1 MSAIVAAAEEA
12 PPVDPE
18 IDPKT
23 VFIRI
28 ATEFAAVLFQLVC
41 FSRLG
46 PNDYYYVP
54 QGMTAHQSVEPSLA
68 ANLVLF
74 VTLVI
79 FQFPFMNG
87 YILFMYDTCVIGRF
101 DKPAH
106 IWRVFLCLLLVGV
119 QVCAAWVAT
128 VCIHAAQAGQ
138 KPWRGTITWMAAG
151 KKLEALDEGRNW
163 GVEFLE
169 EFVAVTALLVG
180 YIHLTYLNFEYRK
193 ENKEKLFRSTAHH
206 FSKIDPVIQKL
217 AIPLPFILQ
226 VTLLVAGLLRAFP
239 TAHLS
244 PHVSVYIVLMGY
256 TTDLAFVF
264 RILGGVAGFLVS
276 YVLFWGFYVGRTGVH
291 DPPEIVER
299 VWRCCVS
306 AHKAGEV
313 HEPLASVVADQNGAA
328 SWSNMRPLPPPR
340 THTPRRN
347 PGTDQPVDDVTNDRK
362 NPAISFNNAYRYAY
376 HAI

>member
-1 MSAIVAAAEEA
+1 MSSIVAAA
-12 PPVDPE
+12 PDVDKT
-18 IDPKT
+18 IDWKT
-23 VFIRI
+23 VCLRI
-28 ATEFAAVLFQLVC
+28 ATEFAAVLFQLIC

-46 PNDYYYVP
+46 PNDYYYVAND
-54 QGMTAHQSVEPSLA
+54 TAGKPSAEPSLA

-87 YILFMYDTCVIGRF
+87 YILFMYDTCVIGRPSALRF
-101 DKPAH
+101 
-106 IWRVFLCLLLVGV
+106 FLCFVLVGV
-119 QVCAAWVAT
+119 QLLAAWVAT
-128 VCIHAAQAGQ
+128 VCIHAAQQGQ
-138 KPWRGTITWMAAG
+138 QPWRGTITWMASG
-151 KKLEALDEGRNW
+151 KKIDASDEGRNW

-180 YIHLTYLNFEYRK
+180 YIHLTYLNFQYGK
-193 ENKEKLFRSTAHH
+193 EPKLFRSPTHH
-206 FSKIDPVIQKL
+206 FSKIEPVIEQL
-217 AIPLPFILQ
+217 PIPLPFILQ

-256 TTDLAFVF
+256 TTNSAFGF
-264 RILGGVAGFLVS
+264 RILGGVAGFVVS

-291 DPPEIVER
+291 DPPEIVKTIQK
-299 VWRCCVS
+299 VWGCCVCG
-306 AHKAGEV
+306 HKDDEV
-313 HEPLASVVADQNGAA
+313 HEPLKSVAATHNGPGI
-328 SWSNMRPLPPPR
+328 WSNMRPLPAAQHNP
-340 THTPRRN
+340 N
-347 PGTDQPVDDVTNDRK
+347 PGTDQPVHDVVNDSR